1 MATIRV
7 IDLIDKAEEILQD
20 TTNVKW
26 SQQSLLNYLNDA
38 QREIVLIRP
47 DANPVNEAFTLAQT
61 AKQTLPTAGLRL
73 LSLYKNA
80 TPTVKPKY
88 TKKSLRRYSC

>member
-26 SQQSLLNYLNDA
+26 SQQSLINYLNDA
-38 QREIVLIRP
+38 QR
-47 DANPVNEAFTLAQT
+47 
-61 AKQTLPTAGLRL
+61 
-73 LSLYKNA
+73 
-80 TPTVKPKY
+80 
-88 TKKSLRRYSC
+88 